1 MKSFSF
7 EFNNLNYVLKKAKKI
22 LLIAHNSPDGDAVG
36 SVFALKYYIES
47 LGKEVVASCFD
58 PVPEYLAD
66 LVQDNFKNPEDLD
79 LSSFDVFVA
88 ADSVERGFPKI
99 FEKLN
104 EDQLVVLI
112 DHHPDIALKGDINI
126 MDPTVSS
133 ACELV
138 YSFLEFNKVRI
149 GKTIATFLM
158 LGILGD
164 TGSFQHS
171 STSQRVMEVA
181 AELLKKGALISRI
194 SNIVFANKKLAT
206 LKLWGRAFEKARIL
220 NNGMILTVLTKKDI
234 EECEA
239 SADDIAQV
247 ASFLNTVP
255 GTKFSLILSE
265 RGDGLVKGSLRSEN
279 FKGVDVSEIAHQFGG
294 GGHKLASGFEVKGKI
309 KETEEGWEI
318 I

>member
-22 LLIAHNSPDGDAVG
+22 LLVAHNSPDGDAVG
-36 SVFALKYYIES
+36 SVFALKHYIED
-47 LGKEVVASCFD
+47 LGKEAEVTCFD
-58 PVPEYLAD
+58 SVPEYLMD
-66 LVQDNFKNPEDLD
+66 LVQDNFKNPLDLD
-79 LSSFDVFVA
+79 LLSFDVIIA

-104 EDQLVVLI
+104 ENQLVVLI
-112 DHHPDIALKGDINI
+112 DHHPDITLKGDINI
-126 MDPTVSS
+126 MDASVSS

-138 YSFLEFNKVRI
+138 YSFLEFNQVKI
-149 GKTIATFLM
+149 SKTIATFLM

-171 STSQRVMEVA
+171 STSQRVMEIA
-181 AELLKKGALISRI
+181 AELLKRGALISRI
-194 SNIVFANKKLAT
+194 SNVVFANKKLAT

-220 NNGMILTVLTKKDI
+220 KNGMILTVLTKKDI

-239 SADDIAQV
+239 SSDDIAQV

-265 RGDGLVKGSLRSEN
+265 REDGVVKGSLRSEN
-279 FKGVDVSEIAHQFGG
+279 FKGVDVSAIAHQFGG
-294 GGHKLASGFEVKGKI
+294 GGHKLASGFEVRGKI

-318 I
+318 V